1 MELIVERSTFS
12 AGVPLSPGDALRR
25 VFETISA
32 GILLTNNDG
41 WSPGIGDPCEKDAV
55 DATANLTPQEREDM
69 TASAQVIS
77 ASNKTFHRGTVD
89 PSCSLVEL

>member
-12 AGVPLSPGDALRR
+12 AGAPLSPGEALRR
-25 VFETISA
+25 VFETLAA
-32 GILLTNNDG
+32 GILLTNVDG

-69 TASAQVIS
+69 TASAQVRCAERRRI
-77 ASNKTFHRGTVD
+77 AR
-89 PSCSLVEL
+89 PP